1 MNKTS
6 TFLSAAGFL
15 LLSIGCGSSEPS
27 DTDASIVL
35 DAQLE
40 SSGATATGGKA
51 STGGTGGSGGVG
63 GADGGGSPATGG
75 VIGSGG
81 AIGTGGKTTGT
92 GGASIDAGTGG
103 AGIDA
108 GTGGAR
114 IDARGGD
121 AGIDGSADQVCGGIA
136 ALQCPKGQFCEY
148 SAGECSGIA
157 DATGLCAMP
166 TQVCTA
172 IYQPVCGC
180 DGKTYGND
188 CERRGAGVSK
198 RADGD
203 CTTIGKM
210 CGGIAGFAC
219 SKEQFC
225 DLTPGDCGRIADGA
239 GTCTVTGAGVAC
251 DKVYKPV
258 CGCDG
263 KTYGNDC
270 ERQVAGVSKVSDGAC
285 PIVDGGT
292 TG

>member
-92 GGASIDAGTGG
+92 GGARIDAGTGG

-108 GTGGAR
+108 GT
-114 IDARGGD
+114 GD

-188 CERRGAGVSK
+188 CER
-198 RADGD
+198 
-203 CTTIGKM
+203 
-210 CGGIAGFAC
+210 
-219 SKEQFC
+219 
-225 DLTPGDCGRIADGA
+225 
-239 GTCTVTGAGVAC
+239 
-251 DKVYKPV
+251 
-258 CGCDG
+258 
-263 KTYGNDC
+263 
-270 ERQVAGVSKVSDGAC
+270 QVAGVSKVSDGAC